1 MDRSGPL
8 TATGLSMVSEI
19 LTADG
24 QPELAEEVRR
34 FAAQLRPPQIE
45 NELLLNELPR
55 RTGARREVIG
65 RQRR

>member
-1 MDRSGPL
+1 
-8 TATGLSMVSEI
+8 LSTVSEI
-19 LTADG
+19 LTAGG

-34 FAAQLRPPQIE
+34 FADPLRPPQTGD
-45 NELLLNELPR
+45 ELLLNELPG

>member
-1 MDRSGPL
+1 
-8 TATGLSMVSEI
+8 MVSEI

-34 FAAQLRPPQIE
+34 VAAQLRPPQIE